1 MNKNYL
7 LQLLNNQQI
16 DVGFLFKHYVENGG
30 IITNIEQFH
39 IVLQM
44 YVGMFGFDMIY
55 NRWMIE
61 YSVHKLYDKEGIV
74 IKYY

>member
-30 IITNIEQFH
+30 IVSNIEQFH
-39 IVLQM
+39 IVLQR
-44 YVGMFGFDMIY
+44 YIAMFGFESVY
-55 NRWMIE
+55 NRWMVE
-61 YSVHKLYDKEGIV
+61 YSVHKLFDREGYLIN
-74 IKYY
+74 YY

>member
-30 IITNIEQFH
+30 IVSNIEQFH
-39 IVLQM
+39 IVLQR
-44 YVGMFGFDMIY
+44 YIAMFGFESVY
-55 NRWMIE
+55 SYAMIE
-61 YSVHKLYDKEGIV
+61 YSVYKLYDKEGTV
-74 IKYY
+74 INYY